1 MKLKNEIDYLAGVL
15 KNHDEEVNDHFP
27 IDESKIPAF
36 AKAQYLN
43 LFSMVQE
50 VVEAIELTSHFRKA
64 AKKALDILVTN
75 INEHIEMVNEV
86 MEDTDYLRWTDEE
99 DEHYTGVFYYDLHK
113 TIEETIEEM
122 EEVKKW

>member
-1 MKLKNEIDYLAGVL
+1 MKLKNEIELLSGIL
-15 KNHDEEVNDHFP
+15 KDHDKELDSHFP
-27 IDESKIPAF
+27 IDENQVPAF

-50 VVEAIELTSHFRKA
+50 VVGAIELMSHLKKA
-64 AKKALDILVTN
+64 PKKALDILVTN

-86 MEDTDYLRWTDEE
+86 MEDTDYLHWTDEE

-122 EEVKKW
+122 KEVKKW

>member
-1 MKLKNEIDYLAGVL
+1 MKLKNEIELLTGIL
-15 KNHDEEVNDHFP
+15 KDHDKEVDSHFP
-27 IDESKIPAF
+27 IDEIKVPAF

-50 VVEAIELTSHFRKA
+50 VVEAIELISHFKKA
-64 AKKALDILVTN
+64 PKKALDILVTN

-86 MEDTDYLRWTDEE
+86 MEDTDYLHWTDEE

-122 EEVKKW
+122 KEVKKW